1 MQHGLLDSSW
11 SWFIN
16 NDKKSTLPYILAEQG
31 YDVWLANNRG
41 NKYCIGHQKYQ
52 SVDYNLQYWDC
63 SFDDL
68 AKYDFKAIV
77 LYVKNIT

>member
-1 MQHGLLDSSW
+1 MWRLYKDSSHPHQHPIVMQHGLLDSSW

-52 SVDYNLQYWDC
+52 SVDYNL
-63 SFDDL
+63 
-68 AKYDFKAIV
+68 
-77 LYVKNIT
+77 